1 VLSSWEIGRK
11 LDRRRQDQL
20 GDFTMKGNAKL
31 IDALNDILTAEL
43 TAINQYF
50 IHARMCE
57 KWGYLRLAQ
66 VNRDESIGEMKDA
79 DDLIGRILDLD
90 GVPNMQPIGKLKIG
104 RDVVEQLKSD
114 LDMEADA
121 VARLN
126 KAIAL
131 SVEVGDNRTREL
143 LDGILVGE
151 DKHLNWLE
159 TQVDLIARVG
169 EQNYLAQQIHKS
181 SD

>member
-1 VLSSWEIGRK
+1 
-11 LDRRRQDQL
+11 
-20 GDFTMKGNAKL
+20 MKGNQKL
-31 IDALNDILTAEL
+31 IDALNVILTAEL

-57 KWGYLRLAQ
+57 KWGYLRLAE
-66 VNRDESIGEMKDA
+66 VNREESIGEMRDA

-90 GVPNMQPIGKLKIG
+90 GVPNMLPTGRLKVG
-104 RDVVEQLKSD
+104 RTAVEQFKSD
-114 LDMEADA
+114 LEMEAAA

-126 KAIAL
+126 KAITLAA
-131 SVEVGDNRTREL
+131 EVGDNRTREML
-143 LDGILVGE
+143 EKILAGE

-159 TQVDLIARVG
+159 TQLDLVERVG

-181 SD
+181 AT

>member
-1 VLSSWEIGRK
+1 
-11 LDRRRQDQL
+11 
-20 GDFTMKGNAKL
+20 MKGNARL
-31 IDALNDILTAEL
+31 VDALNDILTAEL

-79 DDLIGRILDLD
+79 DDLIGRILDLE
-90 GVPNMQPIGKLKIG
+90 GIPNMQPIGKLKIG
-104 RDVVEQLKSD
+104 HDAVEQLRSD
-114 LDMEADA
+114 LEMEASA

-131 SVEVGDNRTREL
+131 AAEVGDNRTREL
-143 LDGILVGE
+143 LDRILVGE
-151 DKHLNWLE
+151 DRHLNWLE
-159 TQVDLIARVG
+159 TQIDLIGKVG

-181 SD
+181 GD